1 LGAAYGGYSA
11 AMLAIILAT
20 PIEVFPLQGLPRFL
34 VVDFPLFLA
43 LADLTRNRPRLR
55 TTLLCTFAATGAL
68 AAAAF
73 AHDIWIA

>member
-1 LGAAYGGYSA
+1 
-11 AMLAIILAT
+11 MLAIVLAT

-43 LADLTRNRPRLR
+43 LADLTAERPRLR
-55 TTLLCTFAATGAL
+55 TTMLCSFAAVGAL